1 MGTRSRIGIEL
12 KDGSILSAYH
22 HWDGYPEWLGRM
34 LKTHYNSRD
43 LASEL
48 IDGGDM
54 SSCWSDKVWGKDR
67 TDGQKY
73 GPEYYSQR
81 GEDCPP
87 RYDDDIF
94 DFLKKENNEEYAYIW
109 TVNNKWVCQN
119 MNQFNDNDPE
129 KVEIPSGHLAV

>member
-1 MGTRSRIGIEL
+1 MATRSRIGIQL
-12 KDGSILSAYH
+12 KDNSVLSVYH
-22 HWDGYPEWLGRM
+22 HWDGYPEWLGRI
-34 LKTHYNSRD
+34 LNTHYNSRE

-54 SSCWSDKVWGKDR
+54 SAAWGDENR
-67 TDGQKY
+67 A
-73 GPEYYSQR
+73 EHYSER

-109 TVNNKWVCQN
+109 TVNNKWVAFD
-119 MNQFNDNDPE
+119 MNEFNDNDPE
-129 KVEIPSGHLAV
+129 KVEIPSGALMA